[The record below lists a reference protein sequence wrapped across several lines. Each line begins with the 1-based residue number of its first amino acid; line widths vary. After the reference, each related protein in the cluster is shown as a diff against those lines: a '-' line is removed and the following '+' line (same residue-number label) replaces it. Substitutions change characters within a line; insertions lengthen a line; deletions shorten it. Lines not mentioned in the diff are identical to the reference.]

1 MPIKEKDQ
9 PGRAKPNESENQP
22 QFASEDEV
30 PATPPERRADG
41 GHPDQNREDAERKAP
56 GRDQPPRGRS

>member
-1 MPIKEKDQ
+1 MPIKEEDQ

-30 PATPPERRADG
+30 PPTPPERRG
-41 GHPDQNREDAERKAP
+41 NEGHPDQNREAARTAP
-56 GRDQPPRGRS
+56 SGEQPPRGRS

>member
-22 QFASEDEV
+22 QFASQDEV
-30 PATPPERRADG
+30 PPERRANEG
-41 GHPDQNREDAERKAP
+41 QPDQNREDAERRAP
-56 GRDQPPRGRS
+56 GGDQPARGRS